1 MQCTLPHSGLSAG
14 VIEYTQPAATTD
26 LPQSATPTGE
36 YARERWVC
44 TLRKFDR
51 VRALLPDGRKVSN

>member
-14 VIEYTQPAATTD
+14 VIEYTQPAATD
-26 LPQSATPTGE
+26 LPQSATQGE
-36 YARERWVC
+36 YARERWGC

-51 VRALLPDGRKVSN
+51 VRVLLPDGRKVSN